1 MFSHR
6 VILIPNIYSDT
17 MKSMVDAITE
27 GYNRDLNLTPFEAQ
41 MIELAL
47 REFLD
52 SSAYEKNKKSGS
64 YYKSEDVEALI
75 YKIKNAK
82 FV

>member
-1 MFSHR
+1 MRTISEF
-6 VILIPNIYSDT
+6 IN
-17 MKSMVDAITE
+17 E
-27 GYNRDLNLTPFEAQ
+27 GYNRNLNLTPFEAV

-52 SSAYEKNKKSGS
+52 SGAYEKNKKSGS